1 MFVSLMDVFYSW
13 LHPQTLVLTFLK
25 SPKPFSLTLNK
36 ISHKH
41 VALENNP
48 VLIDKKFAKQA
59 RHAFTL
65 MHMAQRLSI
74 LE

>member
-1 MFVSLMDVFYSW
+1 M
-13 LHPQTLVLTFLK
+13 LVLTFLK
-25 SPKPFSLTLNK
+25 SPKPFSLILNK

-59 RHAFTL
+59 RHAFPE
-65 MHMAQRLSI
+65 A
-74 LE
+74 